1 MKQIEVVFCGDSVY
15 LSGLAASLRQSA
27 LLRVSQVEASP
38 GEALN
43 DLKLLCPDV
52 VVAEVAER
60 EAVQALLQYI
70 PRLKVIAIAA
80 ATDSLTVLGGRQS
93 SASAVTELARVITEY
108 AGRQYAQDRDDSG
121 YYKEEYD
128 ER

>member
-1 MKQIEVVFCGDSVY
+1 MY
-15 LSGLAASLRQSA
+15 LSGLAASLRQSTR
-27 LLRVSQVEASP
+27 LRVSQVDASP

-60 EAVQALLQYI
+60 EAVQALLQYN
-70 PRLKVIAIAA
+70 PRLKVIVIAA
-80 ATDSLTVLGGRQS
+80 ATDSLTVLGGRLS
-93 SASAVTELARVITEY
+93 STLAVTELARVITEY
-108 AGRQYAQDRDDSG
+108 ADGQYAQDRDDSS
-121 YYKEEYD
+121 YLKEEYD

>member
-1 MKQIEVVFCGDSVY
+1 MY

-27 LLRVSQVEASP
+27 RLRVSQVDASP

-60 EAVQALLQYI
+60 EAVQALLQYN
-70 PRLKVIAIAA
+70 PRLKVIVIAA

-93 SASAVTELARVITEY
+93 SILAVTELARVIAEY
-108 AGRQYAQDRDDSG
+108 AGGQDAQDGDDSS
-121 YYKEEYD
+121 YQKEE
-128 ER
+128 

>member
-1 MKQIEVVFCGDSVY
+1 LKQIEVVFCGKSVY

-27 LLRVSQVEASP
+27 RMRVSQLDASP

-60 EAVQALLQYI
+60 EAVKALLQYN
-70 PRLKVIAIAA
+70 PRLKVIVIAA

-93 SASAVTELARVITEY
+93 STSAVTELARVITEY
-108 AGRQYAQDRDDSG
+108 ADGQYGQDRDDSS
-121 YYKEEYD
+121 YQREEYD